1 MSDTTQTET
10 TYTDEELAKI
20 LEDSIATM
28 QVAGREL
35 ARRKGTPLTKVC
47 ELCKGK
53 KVIPDILA
61 GMRAKQGKDPL
72 PDEECF
78 ACRGTGEKVEF
89 WPRFITGANWDNLD
103 RIMYDGSST
112 VGQFVS
118 IRPCAEEYGNKT
130 YLGLY
135 LGDMATTVSLG
146 YDKTNGQII
155 PNFYRHNPAI
165 YVFDLKKIIFGMESW
180 WGEIESEE
188 QLRNITNEDIG
199 NVWYVQALRQLS
211 QVDET
216 GASGSETVHEGNPES
231 ESDSEGHSG
240 ADGEVH

>member
-1 MSDTTQTET
+1 MSDTTQTEIP
-10 TYTDEELAKI
+10 YTDEDLAKLI
-20 LEDSIATM
+20 QNSIENM
-28 QVAGREL
+28 QMAGREL

-53 KVIPDILA
+53 KVIPDMFA
-61 GMRAKQGKDPL
+61 GMRASQGKDPL

-103 RIMYDGSST
+103 RVMYDGSST
-112 VGQFVS
+112 VGKFVS
-118 IRPCAEEYGNKT
+118 IRPCAEEYGEKT

-180 WGEIESEE
+180 WGELESEE
-188 QLRNITNEDIG
+188 QLRKITNDDID
-199 NVWYVQALRQLS
+199 NVWYVKALRQLS
-211 QVDET
+211 SGDET
-216 GASGSETVHEGNPES
+216 GASGSETVHEGNPET
-231 ESDSEGHSG
+231 ERTGTGHSG
-240 ADGEVH
+240 ENGEVH